1 MLAFGYRRPVGPRPG
16 GTRRDQCN
24 AMVEQAA
31 STATASP
38 SRTAQRFGHVLERRL
53 AVGLGR
59 HLLDADA
66 SVNSAELTEDGH
78 LVAVCSAAG
87 AGRGVRVQGRPR
99 PAPPPASADRARAC
113 RGRWW
118 ERGDGDG

>member
-1 MLAFGYRRPVGPRPG
+1 
-16 GTRRDQCN
+16 
-24 AMVEQAA
+24 MVEQAA

-38 SRTAQRFGHVLERRL
+38 SRTAQRFGHVLELRL

-66 SVNSAELTEDGH
+66 SVNSVELTEDGH

-87 AGRGVRVQGRPR
+87 AGRPSGSRGGLGRRRRRRVRTGRW
-99 PAPPPASADRARAC
+99 RAVA
-113 RGRWW
+113 GWW